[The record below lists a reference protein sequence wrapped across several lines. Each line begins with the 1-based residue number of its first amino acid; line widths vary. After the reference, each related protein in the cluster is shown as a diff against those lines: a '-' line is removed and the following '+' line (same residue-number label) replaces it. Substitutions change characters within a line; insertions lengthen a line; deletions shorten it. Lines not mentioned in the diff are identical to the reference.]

1 MFGARSS
8 DFNLYDCLFATSVAA
23 ELQSQCLS
31 VFPGR
36 KPVSRLQG
44 TNTRKRSASGVRKQM
59 TGSDRTAI
67 ADGTILTLTDTKR
80 REPRVRPCWRY
91 EGKIIVVPCR
101 EPENT
106 RLRSERLFPSRTAAC
121 ATRARSTGAFMA
133 SVRQTQPKLRST
145 AHNRSCASKP
155 RPGTSGSVAYPF
167 STETPAGNPPIT
179 KSGLGATSCAPKAN
193 PATA

>member
-1 MFGARSS
+1 
-8 DFNLYDCLFATSVAA
+8 
-23 ELQSQCLS
+23 
-31 VFPGR
+31 
-36 KPVSRLQG
+36 
-44 TNTRKRSASGVRKQM
+44 M

-67 ADGTILTLTDTKR
+67 ADGTMLTLTDTKR
-80 REPRVRPCWRY
+80 REPRIRPRWRY
-91 EGKIIVVPCR
+91 EGKIVIVPRR

-106 RLRSERLFPSRTAAC
+106 RLRSERLFPSAAY
-121 ATRARSTGAFMA
+121 ATQERSTGAFMA
-133 SVRQTQPKLRST
+133 SVRQPQPKLRST

-155 RPGTSGSVAYPF
+155 RPGTSGSVAYPL